1 MSAKCPKIAA
11 AKCQIGGFDASKL
24 SLSQFASNGLL
35 TNPGVSIFGES
46 LQFGV
51 VRAGVTIGPP
61 QAIPGLT
68 LPASLEVTGV
78 ANIFGS
84 LNVFAIQTS
93 FGLKTAF
100 GGNIK
105 NGFSLKNT
113 IDLKNAIN
121 IGNGPIVFNG
131 VLSANGGIK
140 TPVVLAEVIKATV
153 SVSAPVGNFPIMN
166 GVASGN
172 KVLPFD
178 IPHWTQKGKRIR
190 HVCAEGPEAGIYIR
204 GRLKDSNVI
213 QLPEYWDGLVDYD
226 SITVQLQ
233 PIGERHYHLNVM
245 EIDKEKIVV
254 KDSDDKPI
262 DCFYH
267 VWVARWID
275 PTNHDEKLH
284 VVYDGESPADYPGKK
299 ENYLVGGWDYD
310 RRETQWRKK

>member
-1 MSAKCPKIAA
+1 MSLKLPKVSA
-11 AKCQIGGFDASKL
+11 AKCQIGAFDASKV
-24 SLSQFASNGLL
+24 SIGQFGANGVF
-35 TNPGVSIFGES
+35 TNPGISIFGES
-46 LQFGV
+46 LQFGI

-84 LNVFAIQTS
+84 FNVFAIQTS

-131 VLSANGGIK
+131 TMKANGGIK
-140 TPVVLAEVIKATV
+140 TPVIISEVSKSTQFIG
-153 SVSAPVGNFPIMN
+153 PLQ

>member
-24 SLSQFASNGLL
+24 TLSQFASNGLL
-35 TNPGVSIFGES
+35 TNPGISIFGES
-46 LQFGV
+46 LQFGI

-121 IGNGPIVFNG
+121 IGNGPVVFNG
-131 VLSANGGIK
+131 VMTANGGIK
-140 TPVVLAEVIKATV
+140 TPVIISEVSKSIQFIGALQ
-153 SVSAPVGNFPIMN
+153 

-204 GRLKDSNVI
+204 GRLRDSNVI
-213 QLPEYWDGLVDYD
+213 RLPEYWDGLVDYD

-254 KDSDDKPI
+254 RDSDDKPI

-275 PTNHDEKLH
+275 PRDHNEKLH
-284 VVYDGESPADYPGKK
+284 VVYDGMSPDDYPGNNA
-299 ENYLVGGWDYD
+299 NYLVGGWDYD
-310 RRETQWRKK
+310 RRKTQWGDE